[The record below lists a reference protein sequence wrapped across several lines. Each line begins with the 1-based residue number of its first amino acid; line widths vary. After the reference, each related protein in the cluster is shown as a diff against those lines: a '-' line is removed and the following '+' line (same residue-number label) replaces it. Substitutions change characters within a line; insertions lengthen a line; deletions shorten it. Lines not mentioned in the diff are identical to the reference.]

1 MTRARVLLRSG
12 TLLRATG
19 RGPIRGEPSIPRRP
33 AHVVLAG
40 LCVLL
45 FWATTATGARGA
57 TGGPSSPE
65 LAAAQ
70 RPVPPDEASTSARG
84 VTDSSINVVFPV
96 VSLTSLAGKLGF
108 AETAEYGEQKKAIK
122 LFVDHI
128 NQSGGINGRK
138 INAIIATFTPENT
151 TEMRALC
158 KDWTEGSPAAFAVLD
173 GVGDWSNTNELCVA
187 EEGKTPFIGQ
197 WTTVSNWTTDASPYL
212 WWTGPSQTQILQAVV
227 DWGLSTGLLGGKHK
241 VGVVVGD
248 QASDQLALHQYLLPD
263 LKRAGVT
270 PVVEEVADEPTESAT
285 TGTEAPLAV
294 QKLKAAGVG
303 TVIPVLSFNAFL
315 PILQA
320 ETNQSYFPRLML
332 SDYEESIESS
342 LGLLPPD
349 GPDGKA
355 LTGQEGV
362 TTETLGGLDGP
373 EPQSQGGYDPADRA
387 CWNIWH
393 AAYPQTP
400 PGNITDY
407 IVEQGPVQGWCQE
420 IDLFAAAARDA
431 GHDLNRRTFAE
442 AMARIKN
449 YTGGY
454 SLKLSY
460 GPDKFSGPTE
470 YQVVK
475 LNINT
480 PPSPQCKERPDKP
493 LVTTCWVTEKPYQPL
508 PPAG

>member
-1 MTRARVLLRSG
+1 M
-12 TLLRATG
+12 
-19 RGPIRGEPSIPRRP
+19 GPIRGEPSIPHRP
-33 AHVVLAG
+33 VPVVLAA
-40 LCVLL
+40 LCVLVGGVTPHPG
-45 FWATTATGARGA
+45 AGGAAGAPPTA
-57 TGGPSSPE
+57 
-65 LAAAQ
+65 LAASDHGT
-70 RPVPPDEASTSARG
+70 PVDEASTSSRG
-84 VTDSSINVVFPV
+84 VTAHTINVVFPV
-96 VSLTSLAGKLGF
+96 VALSSLAGKLGF
-108 AETAEYGEQKKAIK
+108 AETAEFGEQKKAIH
-122 LFVDHI
+122 LFVDHV
-128 NQSGGINGRK
+128 NESGGINGRK
-138 INAIIATFTPENT
+138 INPIIATFTPENT
-151 TEMRALC
+151 SEMRALC

-197 WTTVSNWTTDASPYL
+197 WTTVSNWTTESSPYL

-227 DWGLSTGLLGGKHK
+227 DWGLSTGLLGGTHK

-263 LKRAGVT
+263 LRRAGVK

-285 TGTEAPLAV
+285 TGTEAPLGV
-294 QKLKAAGVG
+294 QKMKAAGVG
-303 TVIPVLSFNAFL
+303 TVIPLLSFNAFA

-320 ETNQSYFPRLML
+320 ETAQSYFPRLLL
-332 SDYEESIESS
+332 SDYEESVVSS

-373 EPQSQGGYDPADRA
+373 QPQSQGGYDPADRA

-400 PGNITDY
+400 PGNINDY

-420 IDLFAAAARDA
+420 INLFTTAARAA
-431 GHDLNRRTFAE
+431 GRDLNRRTFVE
-442 AMARIKN
+442 AMSRIKN

-470 YQVVK
+470 FQVVK
-475 LNINT
+475 LHVNT
-480 PPSPQCKERPDKP
+480 PPSSLCRDQPGEP
-493 LVTTCWVTEKPYQPL
+493 LVHTCWVTEKPYEPL
-508 PPAG
+508 PPVG